1 MILYKF
7 NIILTFL
14 KKVFP
19 KERFIYNKS
28 LSIIIKIQGDKME
41 YVTLSNDVKIPQLG
55 FGVFLI
61 PKDQT
66 KEVVLNAIDVGY
78 RHFEC
83 VSWAYPRGAGPGRPG
98 PVGPSGGGRPPRPAA
113 SPGR

>member
-1 MILYKF
+1 MNFLKLRKIKIILILYKF

-55 FGVFLI
+55 FGVF
-61 PKDQT
+61 
-66 KEVVLNAIDVGY
+66 
-78 RHFEC
+78 
-83 VSWAYPRGAGPGRPG
+83 
-98 PVGPSGGGRPPRPAA
+98 
-113 SPGR
+113 